1 MKQYKKSHFKK
12 TLFATLS
19 IFVLLGG
26 VTAPLAVLRPKKA
39 SAAPTVTITSPT
51 EGQSISGTNFTAAGT
66 ATPNTTVVLSSGGVG
81 FAQTISDGSGNWS
94 VATSLPA
101 GNISLTAKAIEN
113 PEYGYFATT
122 DFSTYS
128 VNRLRISDNVV
139 NPGGGGWP
147 IDSAGSNPFILVP
160 SPVNSTF
167 FSGNPLASAVLPAK
181 FDSSSASAPVTVSGS
196 YPADPQ
202 ASKGAFNNS
211 GSLYFAP
218 NIALNSVSVID
229 TATNTF
235 QQDISIGETFFTVTK
250 APSGLL
256 YVPTQSGNLKIID
269 PDTLSIVNTITLGCG
284 AAPTVTFSQDAYPF
298 FFVPCNDGPQV
309 LKYRISDT
317 SLVETW
323 NTGITTSNAIIS
335 LDNKKIFLA
344 GAFGDGDA
352 DKIKVLS
359 TDDGSVLSTIQLTA
373 GTIAYIET
381 SDFQKIYAS
390 TVGESF
396 DTQSIDII
404 DPNTYTVEATVPTD
418 GFPGIIATSPTEA
431 AETSIQVAFVL
442 GATTA
447 TSSTVAQKL
456 AETGAI
462 GISSTL
468 LVGVIIAITS
478 YLYLDYRSHK
488 KPLRAEDPNV
498 KYTFLHHIRVVS
510 MPRLKYRVAV
520 TVSVSKRS
528 THS

>member
-12 TLFATLS
+12 TLLATLS

-26 VTAPLAVLRPKKA
+26 VTTPLAVLRPKKA

-101 GNISLTAKAIEN
+101 GNISLTAKAIQN

-122 DFSTYS
+122 PDLSTFS
-128 VNRLRISDNVV
+128 VNRLRISDNVI

-160 SPVNSTF
+160 SPVNSTYY
-167 FSGNPLASAVLPAK
+167 SGNFLAAAVLPAK

-202 ASKGAFNNS
+202 TGRGAFNNS
-211 GSLYFAP
+211 GSLYFAA
-218 NIALNSVSVID
+218 NIALSTISVID
-229 TATNTF
+229 TATNTW
-235 QQDISIGETFFTVTK
+235 QQDINIGEPFYTVIK

-256 YVPTQSGNLKIID
+256 YVATQAGNLKIID
-269 PDTLSIVNTITLGCG
+269 PDTLSVINTVTLGCG
-284 AAPTVTFSQDAYPF
+284 AAATVTFSQDAYPY
-298 FFVPCNDGPQV
+298 FFVPCIDGPQV
-309 LKYRISDT
+309 LKYKISDT

-323 NTGITTSNAIIS
+323 NTGIVTSNAIIS
-335 LDNKKIFLA
+335 LDNKKIYLA
-344 GAFGDGDA
+344 GAFGAGDA

-359 TDDGSVLSTIQLTA
+359 TDDGSVLSTIQLTS

-390 TVGESF
+390 TTGESF

-404 DPNTYTVEATVPTD
+404 DPLTYSVEATIPTD
-418 GFPGIIATSPTEA
+418 GFPGIISTSPTEA

-468 LVGVIIAITS
+468 LIGVIIAITS
-478 YLYLDYRSHK
+478 YLYLDYRAHK
-488 KPLRAEDPNV
+488 KPLRAADPHV

-520 TVSVSKRS
+520 TVSVSKRN
-528 THS
+528 TK

>member
-1 MKQYKKSHFKK
+1 M
-12 TLFATLS
+12 
-19 IFVLLGG
+19 
-26 VTAPLAVLRPKKA
+26 
-39 SAAPTVTITSPT
+39 
-51 EGQSISGTNFTAAGT
+51 
-66 ATPNTTVVLSSGGVG
+66 
-81 FAQTISDGSGNWS
+81 
-94 VATSLPA
+94 
-101 GNISLTAKAIEN
+101 
-113 PEYGYFATT
+113 
-122 DFSTYS
+122 
-128 VNRLRISDNVV
+128 
-139 NPGGGGWP
+139 
-147 IDSAGSNPFILVP
+147 
-160 SPVNSTF
+160 
-167 FSGNPLASAVLPAK
+167 
-181 FDSSSASAPVTVSGS
+181 
-196 YPADPQ
+196 
-202 ASKGAFNNS
+202 
-211 GSLYFAP
+211 
-218 NIALNSVSVID
+218 
-229 TATNTF
+229 
-235 QQDISIGETFFTVTK
+235 
-250 APSGLL
+250 
-256 YVPTQSGNLKIID
+256 
-269 PDTLSIVNTITLGCG
+269 
-284 AAPTVTFSQDAYPF
+284 
-298 FFVPCNDGPQV
+298 
-309 LKYRISDT
+309 
-317 SLVETW
+317 ETW